1 MRAGILDIAK
11 VIDVAETN
19 FHMPNGQY
27 ADVGDRV
34 SSQHLII
41 GDFLVKIPKFEV
53 YTMKWYVHNW
63 DDTKVL
69 TVLTNI
75 RKSIIWGPKSGLVV
89 LESLL
94 SDGRMGRLMSN
105 TDMTMMVS
113 ANGQE
118 KYNLEWRALAKKLDG
133 KSTRSIIYAT
143 LGFVQSKRYHP
154 FYRSAP
160 APGFESTNIRWVDHA
175 VNVTDAR
182 PNKYEFHFDTHAF
195 QCRDDPEDLSLE
207 LLAAIRQHDKDLVSK
222 LQYPRVER
230 LIKATTGAA
239 RAINFDHIV

>member
-1 MRAGILDIAK
+1 MGGLVASIFRKHKNMRAGILDIAK

-143 LGFVQSKRYHP
+143 LGFVQSKRYQSGTTP
-154 FYRSAP
+154 PTTTTITITTTTVAAYTKLMVRAKLL
-160 APGFESTNIRWVDHA
+160 RVLQKDQ
-175 VNVTDAR
+175 
-182 PNKYEFHFDTHAF
+182 HFLVEKMALITRTA
-195 QCRDDPEDLSLE
+195 L
-207 LLAAIRQHDKDLVSK
+207 RQMVALTQTRKK
-222 LQYPRVER
+222 IFNPRTPIHLKR
-230 LIKATTGAA
+230 
-239 RAINFDHIV
+239 